1 MYIDADTIIKTAA
14 LIGALSTIL
23 VCLYKFFKW
32 LENQQNQDKAIAK
45 LEKQHID
52 DIEDIKSELCVIVY
66 GLFATLDGLKQQGA
80 NGNVT
85 DAYNTLEKHI
95 NKTAH
100 DKGR

>member
-1 MYIDADTIIKTAA
+1 MYVDADAIIKTAA
-14 LIGALSTIL
+14 LLSAVCAIL
-23 VCLYKFFKW
+23 AFLYKLFKW
-32 LENQQNQDKAIAK
+32 LENQQKQDENIAELK
-45 LEKQHID
+45 KQHNE
-52 DIEDIKSELCVIVY
+52 DIEEIKKELCVICY

-100 DKGR
+100 E

>member
-1 MYIDADTIIKTAA
+1 MYVDADTIIKTAA
-14 LIGALSTIL
+14 LLGAVCAIL
-23 VCLYKFFKW
+23 AYLYKLFKW
-32 LENQQNQDKAIAK
+32 LDNQQKQDATIAELK
-45 LEKQHID
+45 EQHNK
-52 DIEDIKSELCVIVY
+52 DIEEIKKELCVICY

-100 DKGR
+100 E